1 MRKINKLG
9 RRAAALVLAVGL
21 TLSTAAPVLAA
32 DADEVQ
38 TPAAQTEQQETD
50 TEADE
55 ADVDTEPD
63 EAALPELSEDY
74 NERMEKIYTCVFRM
88 DQHKPFTCAGVRE
101 LIKRID
107 PDYLTYEFISNNRE
121 EHMELLRQQRQAL
134 HER

>member
-1 MRKINKLG
+1 MEN
-9 RRAAALVLAVGL
+9 
-21 TLSTAAPVLAA
+21 
-32 DADEVQ
+32 
-38 TPAAQTEQQETD
+38 
-50 TEADE
+50 
-55 ADVDTEPD
+55 
-63 EAALPELSEDY
+63 LPELSEDY

-134 HER
+134 QERST